1 MGINS
6 AFKGLNTVGFFLL
19 VALEAGEMFVRF
31 VEGMG
36 FPLLRGCLDMVWHK
50 R

>member
-1 MGINS
+1 MGFNS

-36 FPLLRGCLDMVWHK
+36 FSLLRGCLDMVWHK